1 MGENRENLQD
11 QLNTS
16 TVVSTNTPLTGTGT
30 VAFASAS
37 DIFGSLVESVAALT
51 WSQLAQ
57 YANDTANESH
67 GAMKTEDL
75 QRLFEIQHDQIFNKN
90 IPVAEFVFIL
100 EGDQSIHTGYWGL
113 IPFSRGN
120 SHIASA
126 DPTIPPVVNPNHGM
140 LESDVQIQIAM
151 SKFLRRMCK
160 TGEFSDLIAKESLPG
175 LSVVPDNASDETWAK
190 WIGEQCKSIS
200 PPFLAHTAFSY
211 NGEHRYPKLPCH
223 RNRVHAPP
231 FHGRTS

>member
-1 MGENRENLQD
+1 M
-11 QLNTS
+11 
-16 TVVSTNTPLTGTGT
+16 
-30 VAFASAS
+30 AFASAS